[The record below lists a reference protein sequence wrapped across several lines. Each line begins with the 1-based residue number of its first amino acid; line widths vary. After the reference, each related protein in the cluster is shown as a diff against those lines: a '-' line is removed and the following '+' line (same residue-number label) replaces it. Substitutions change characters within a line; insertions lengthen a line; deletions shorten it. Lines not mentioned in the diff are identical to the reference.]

1 MPVDHGQSVAHGG
14 LQILIVHEHDQQVH
28 HADLLG
34 VGSCHGR
41 MEGERFAGANA
52 RNALVHKNA
61 IFPDGLNHRGIGI

>member
-1 MPVDHGQSVAHGG
+1 MLVDHRQRVAHSR
-14 LQILIVHEHDQQVH
+14 LKILIVDEHDQQIH
-28 HADLLG
+28 DADLLW
-34 VGSCHGR
+34 VSSCHGR